1 MKNSLRQTILTILCI
16 AIVFIP
22 TYVAITYFYAKTSA
36 LKGSRYSVQITAYNG
51 EKVDIDA
58 HEIDTVAKAIIKL
71 NSELKPA
78 SAVDTN
84 ALPEKYYDIVVTD
97 NGTVYSYRYY
107 FSIDKTKRSLV
118 MDKNNVFYYLEF
130 NDAKSFLSRDCSY
143 LFYENSTLP
152 TLSISGGDDILPKTA
167 EWEYKAVNGLFID
180 SPSLSIG
187 SGGNVYAMSGRTKL
201 SFSTAPDKCTIRVY
215 RNGVEILKTNDL
227 SNIPYS
233 ELDSTSLSFTIHAEW
248 TSSNQYKGS
257 AEYEFSTAI
266 GKAPKFY
273 VDTATVEAGEFF
285 VITGTNISA
294 PQKIEFTSV
303 PSLDF
308 TPVFFTEGDYVYAL
322 IPIDKSVLPNNN
334 GSINYTFTFKY
345 GDASSDIKVKVIE
358 RSYGLDERYYDYGD
372 ISVSRNEQT
381 LAHYYKLLSEIGNK
395 CEDVRYF
402 GNEFIDYLILYNL
415 GDKPLLGYGHRR
427 IPSNG
432 DAPFRLDGVDYK
444 IAAGRNVAAIS
455 AGKVVYT
462 GYDDLLGNFVVVD
475 HGFGLKTWY
484 CHLGDIVTTTGSM
497 IAKGDTIGKT
507 GRTGYINHDGVYLIT
522 TIMDVPVSPY
532 SLQDNGL
539 TLPTP
544 ND

>member
-1 MKNSLRQTILTILCI
+1 MRW
-16 AIVFIP
+16 A
-22 TYVAITYFYAKTSA
+22 
-36 LKGSRYSVQITAYNG
+36 
-51 EKVDIDA
+51 
-58 HEIDTVAKAIIKL
+58 
-71 NSELKPA
+71 
-78 SAVDTN
+78 
-84 ALPEKYYDIVVTD
+84 
-97 NGTVYSYRYY
+97 
-107 FSIDKTKRSLV
+107 
-118 MDKNNVFYYLEF
+118 
-130 NDAKSFLSRDCSY
+130 
-143 LFYENSTLP
+143 
-152 TLSISGGDDILPKTA
+152 
-167 EWEYKAVNGLFID
+167 
-180 SPSLSIG
+180 
-187 SGGNVYAMSGRTKL
+187 
-201 SFSTAPDKCTIRVY
+201 
-215 RNGVEILKTNDL
+215 
-227 SNIPYS
+227 
-233 ELDSTSLSFTIHAEW
+233 
-248 TSSNQYKGS
+248 
-257 AEYEFSTAI
+257 
-266 GKAPKFY
+266 
-273 VDTATVEAGEFF
+273 
-285 VITGTNISA
+285 
-294 PQKIEFTSV
+294 
-303 PSLDF
+303 
-308 TPVFFTEGDYVYAL
+308 
-322 IPIDKSVLPNNN
+322 
-334 GSINYTFTFKY
+334 
-345 GDASSDIKVKVIE
+345 
-358 RSYGLDERYYDYGD
+358 

-381 LAHYYKLLSEIGNK
+381 LARYYKLLSEIGNK

-497 IAKGDTIGKT
+497 IAKGDTVGKT